1 VSSQNCS
8 NAQRSPSQL
17 TGGRISGTS
26 NRELCDKN
34 SAFILLYN
42 YRDEWSLCLQPDDK
56 KKKYHQLKD
65 LNEHLLKQLENG
77 QQELDQLNLKKTELE
92 EVCPVVFLT
101 FCYSLFYVILLFL
114 LYALSLLDYESGT
127 F

>member
-1 VSSQNCS
+1 
-8 NAQRSPSQL
+8 
-17 TGGRISGTS
+17 
-26 NRELCDKN
+26 
-34 SAFILLYN
+34 
-42 YRDEWSLCLQPDDK
+42 LQPDEK

-92 EVCPVVFLT
+92 EVCPVGHLFDIYCEFIVH
-101 FCYSLFYVILLFL
+101 FYVILLFL
-114 LYALSLLDYESGT
+114 LYALSQLDDESGS